1 VAGAIWLQ
9 FGLHKERQMFFFVG
23 LAVVFGCVFGGFIMA
38 GGKMAPIIK
47 AAPIEGFII
56 VGSAIGAQLIGNS
69 LLIFKGAF
77 GGMARCIAGPKW
89 KPQDYLDLILLV
101 GKLLNVM
108 KKEGAVAL
116 EAHVEGPDS
125 SAIFGEYPKL
135 AKDHSIVHMI
145 CDTLRLVVIA
155 QGNLDA
161 DAVDDVMKNAI
172 KTHHHDEMKF
182 QGTLASIAG
191 ALPALGIVACVLGV
205 VKTMGAIDQP
215 PPVLGGL
222 IGGALVGTFLGV
234 FVAYGVFDPLAN
246 RLGQIIDEEGQIYKV
261 INEMIVQTLRGHPVP
276 LVIEAARSVIS
287 HHNQPG
293 FAEVFDGLR
302 GK

>member
-1 VAGAIWLQ
+1 
-9 FGLHKERQMFFFVG
+9 MFFFVG
-23 LAVVFGCVFGGFIMA
+23 LGVVFGCVFGGYIMA

-56 VGSAIGAQLIGNS
+56 VGSGIGAQLIANS
-69 LLIFKGAF
+69 MLIFKGGF
-77 GGMARCIAGPKW
+77 GGIGRCIAGPKW
-89 KPQDYLDLILLV
+89 KPQDYLNLILLV

-116 EAHVEGPDS
+116 EAHVENPDS

-135 AKDHSIVHMI
+135 AADHSITHMI

-161 DAVDDVMKNAI
+161 DAVDDVMKNYI
-172 KTHHHDEMKF
+172 KTHHHDELKF
-182 QGTLASIAG
+182 QGMLSNVAG

-222 IGGALVGTFLGV
+222 IGSALVGTFLGV
-234 FVAYGVFDPLAN
+234 FVAYGVFDPLAA
-246 RLGQIIDEEGQIYKV
+246 RLGQIIDEDGQIYKV

-287 HHNQPG
+287 HQNQPG

>member
-1 VAGAIWLQ
+1 
-9 FGLHKERQMFFFVG
+9 MFFFVG
-23 LAVVFGCVFGGFIMA
+23 LGVVFVCVFGGYIMA

-56 VGSAIGAQLIGNS
+56 VGSGIGAQLIANS
-69 LLIFKGAF
+69 VLIFKGGF
-77 GGMARCIAGPKW
+77 GGIGRCIAGPKW
-89 KPQDYLDLILLV
+89 KPQDYLDLILMV

-116 EAHVEGPDS
+116 EAHVENPDS
-125 SAIFGEYPKL
+125 SAIFGEYPRL
-135 AKDHSIVHMI
+135 AADHSIVHMI

-172 KTHHHDEMKF
+172 KTHHHDELKF
-182 QGTLASIAG
+182 QGMLQNVAG

-205 VKTMGAIDQP
+205 IKTMGAIDQP

-222 IGGALVGTFLGV
+222 IGSALVGTFLGV
-234 FVAYGVFDPLAN
+234 FVAYGVFDPLAA

-287 HHNQPG
+287 HQNQPG

>member
-1 VAGAIWLQ
+1 
-9 FGLHKERQMFFFVG
+9 MFFFVG
-23 LAVVFGCVFGGFIMA
+23 LAVVFGCVFGGYVMS

-47 AAPIEGFII
+47 AAPVEAFII
-56 VGSAIGAQLIGNS
+56 VGAAIGAALIGNS
-69 LLIFKGAF
+69 IAIFKGAL
-77 GGMARCIAGPKW
+77 GGIVKCITGPKW

-101 GKLLNVM
+101 GKLLAVM

-116 EAHVEGPDS
+116 EAHVENPDS
-125 SAIFGEYPKL
+125 SAIFAEYPRL

-161 DAVDDVMKNAI
+161 NAVEDVMNNAI
-172 KTHHHDEMKF
+172 KTHHHDELKT

-215 PPVLGGL
+215 PIVLGGL
-222 IGGALVGTFLGV
+222 IGSALVGTFLGV

-246 RLGQIIDEEGQIYKV
+246 RLGQIIDEEGQVYKV
-261 INEMIVQTLRGHPVP
+261 IMHMIVGTLQGHPIP
-276 LVIEAARSVIS
+276 LVIESARSVIS
-287 HHNQPG
+287 HHNQPS

>member
-1 VAGAIWLQ
+1 
-9 FGLHKERQMFFFVG
+9 MFFFVG

-69 LLIFKGAF
+69 MGIFKGAF
-77 GGMARCIAGPKW
+77 GGIARCISGPKW

-172 KTHHHDEMKF
+172 KQHHHDEMKF
-182 QGTLASIAG
+182 KETLGNISG
-191 ALPALGIVACVLGV
+191 SLPALGIVACVLGV

-234 FVAYGVFDPLAN
+234 FVAYGVFEPLAG

>member
-1 VAGAIWLQ
+1 ML
-9 FGLHKERQMFFFVG
+9 FFVG

-47 AAPIEGFII
+47 AAPVEGFII

-69 LLIFKGAF
+69 MGIFKGAI
-77 GGMARCIAGPKW
+77 GGMVKCITGPKW

-101 GKLLNVM
+101 GKLLAVM

-116 EAHVEGPDS
+116 EAHVENPDS
-125 SAIFGEYPKL
+125 SGIFGEYPKL
-135 AKDHSIVHMI
+135 AKDHAIVGMI

-161 DAVDDVMKNAI
+161 DAVGDVLDNAI
-172 KTHHHDEMKF
+172 KTHHHDEMKT

-234 FVAYGVFDPLAN
+234 FVAYGVFDPMAN
-246 RLGQIIDEEGQIYKV
+246 RLGQIIDEEGQVFKV
-261 INEMIVQTLRGHPVP
+261 IKEMIVGTLKGNPIP
-276 LVIEAARSVIS
+276 LVIEAARACIS
-287 HHNQPG
+287 HHNQPT